1 MYGHVITKFYRM
13 GSLPH
18 FLPMVLRCA
27 RIARESSG
35 KIQLVNYKINNI
47 INSTNYFGAIDKQY
61 VDTGFLKLT
70 GGQLTNVSKVP
81 TQTVSSIEQVINYGS
96 NI

>member
-1 MYGHVITKFYRM
+1 MYGRVITKFYRM

-18 FLPMVLRCA
+18 FLPMV
-27 RIARESSG
+27 RESSG